1 MLSISTGL
9 KCVFKG
15 LMSFPESHSAIQ
27 CLYGAFECQSEK
39 VELFFFLFCFF
50 LKVAKQQL
58 LINDKLLTVN
68 VDYFY

>member
-39 VELFFFLFCFF
+39 VELFFFFF
-50 LKVAKQQL
+50 FFASRQTAT
-58 LINDKLLTVN
+58 INKRQITDC
-68 VDYFY
+68 

>member
-27 CLYGAFECQSEK
+27 CLYGDFECQSEK
-39 VELFFFLFCFF
+39 LELFFFVFF
-50 LKVAKQQL
+50 ESRQTAT
-58 LINDKLLTVN
+58 INKRQITDC
-68 VDYFY
+68 

>member
-39 VELFFFLFCFF
+39 LELFFFFF